1 MRIAKALI
9 SSAFA
14 LFATSAAFAAE
25 KAPLTSDEIM
35 KFFADQEATRGIC
48 VGTEE
53 ECGGVAK
60 KPAGFNLRLT
70 FDKDSADLTPEAKSN
85 LDAFATAL
93 KSPSLSVAS
102 FVIEGH
108 TDASGSDGHNM
119 DLSQRR
125 ADSVVAYLASLGVDN
140 SKLKPVGLGEGA
152 PVTKDA
158 YDPEN
163 RRVETRLILE

>member
-1 MRIAKALI
+1 MRITKALI
-9 SSAFA
+9 SSTFA
-14 LFATSAAFAAE
+14 LFAASSAWAAE
-25 KAPLTSDEIM
+25 KSALSPDEIL

-48 VGTEE
+48 VGTED
-53 ECGGVAK
+53 ECGGAAK

-70 FDKDSADLTPEAKSN
+70 FAKDSAELTADAKTN

-108 TDASGSDGHNM
+108 TDASGSDSHNM

-152 PVTKDA
+152 PVTQDA
-158 YDPEN
+158 FDPEN

>member
-1 MRIAKALI
+1 MRITKILI
-9 SSAFA
+9 ASTFA
-14 LFATSAAFAAE
+14 MFAAGAAMAAE
-25 KAPLTSDEIM
+25 KSALSPEDIV

-53 ECGGVAK
+53 ECGGAAK

-70 FDKDSADLTPEAKSN
+70 FDKDSADLTADAKTN
-85 LDAFATAL
+85 LDAFAMAL

-102 FVIEGH
+102 FMIEGH

-125 ADSVVAYLASLGVDN
+125 AESVVTYLAALGVDN
-140 SKLKPVGLGEGA
+140 SKLKPVGMGEAA
-152 PVTKDA
+152 PVTTDA

>member
-1 MRIAKALI
+1 MRIANTLI
-9 SSAFA
+9 ATSFA
-14 LFATSAAFAAE
+14 LFSAGAAFAGE
-25 KAPLTSDEIM
+25 KAAFAPEDIV

-53 ECGGVAK
+53 ECGGAAK

-70 FDKDSADLTPEAKSN
+70 FGKDSAELTADAKAN
-85 LDAFATAL
+85 LETFASAL

-102 FVIEGH
+102 FMIEGH

-125 ADSVVAYLASLGVDN
+125 AEAVVTYLAGLGVDN
-140 SKLKPVGLGEGA
+140 SKLKPVGMGEAA
-152 PVTKDA
+152 PVTSDA
-158 YDPEN
+158 FDPEN